1 MADSKPKLK
10 IAMLGL
16 KGLVLTGEAGGVE
29 RHVAELAPRLV
40 QRGHQVMAYV
50 RQRFTEGA
58 AKEFKG
64 VRLKVLPSVPT
75 KHLDTITHTFLA
87 SVHVLFQEVDII
99 HYHGIGPATLA
110 WIPRLFKRSA
120 TIVVTFHSLDRFHQ
134 KWGWFARRY
143 LRYAEWAA
151 VSFPHYTIAVSH
163 GIQDYC
169 RRHFKAETE
178 YIPNGANLYPYPGS
192 DRLPQWGLK
201 PGSYFLTSAR
211 LVRQKG
217 IHHLIAAYDGFESEK
232 QLVVAGA
239 GDDAPGSYAVWIKS
253 LAAGNSSVIF
263 TGFQTGDTLRQLIA
277 NCYLYVHPSEAEGLS
292 VSILE
297 AMAAGRCVLVSDIPE
312 NIEPI
317 DHSGLTFTNADPR
330 DLHDRLRQLLNH
342 PEIVEELGAKGRD
355 WIRREY
361 SWDRVAD
368 STERFFRRLADRR
381 AN

>member
-1 MADSKPKLK
+1 
-10 IAMLGL
+10 MLGL

-40 QRGHQVMAYV
+40 QRGHQVTAYV
-50 RQRFTEGA
+50 RPRFTEDA
-58 AKEFKG
+58 AKEFQG
-64 VRLKVLPSVPT
+64 VRLKILPSIPT
-75 KHLDTITHTFLA
+75 KHLDAITHTLVA
-87 SVHVLFQEVDII
+87 SIHVLFQDVDII

-120 TIVVTFHSLDRFHQ
+120 VTVVTFHSLDRFHQ
-134 KWGWFARRY
+134 KWGWFARLY

-151 VSFPHYTIAVSH
+151 VRFPHYTIAVSH

-178 YIPNGANLYPYPGS
+178 YVPNGANLYPYPGS
-192 DRLPQWGLK
+192 DRLAQWGLK

-211 LVRQKG
+211 LVKQKG
-217 IHHLIAAYDGFESEK
+217 IHHLISAYDGFESEK
-232 QLVVAGA
+232 RLVVAGA
-239 GDDAPGSYAVWIKS
+239 GEDAPGSYAVWIKS
-253 LAAGNSSVIF
+253 LAAGNSSIIF
-263 TGFQTGDTLRQLIA
+263 TGFQTGQALRQLIA

-317 DHSGLTFTNADPR
+317 DHSGLTFTNADPNS
-330 DLHDRLRQLLNH
+330 LHERLRQLLNH
-342 PEIVEELGAKGRD
+342 PEIVEELGGKGRK
-355 WIRREY
+355 WVEQEY

-368 STERFFRRLADRR
+368 STEAFFLRVFGRRPS
-381 AN
+381 